1 MDIVLPWKEGE
12 GNIVITPGP
21 NGTASVMSDVAN
33 EGLDRQQT
41 VVFSTTKGNNPVSVS
56 TTVSQEGKRQVFA
69 VTEGR
74 FILSDGST
82 FNVIKSKFYE

>member
-12 GNIVITPGP
+12 GNIIIMPGP
-21 NGTASVMSDVAN
+21 NGAASVMSDVAN

-56 TTVSQEGKRQVFA
+56 TTVSQEGKRQAFA

>member
-1 MDIVLPWKEGE
+1 MDILLPWKEGE
-12 GNIVITPGP
+12 GSIVITPGAK
-21 NGTASVMSDVAN
+21 GVESVMSDFAN

-56 TTVSQEGKRQVFA
+56 TTVSQEGKRQAFA

-74 FILSDGST
+74 FLLSDGST

>member
-1 MDIVLPWKEGE
+1 MDILVPWKKGE
-12 GNIVITPGP
+12 GNIVITPGS
-21 NGTASVMSDVAN
+21 NGAASVMSDIAN

-41 VVFSTTKGNNPVSVS
+41 VVFSTTKGNNPASVS
-56 TTVSQEGKRQVFA
+56 TTVFQEGKRQAFA

-74 FILSDGST
+74 FLLSDGST